1 MWDRLITEPFVNVL
15 LWIYDLLWNNFGLA
29 VILFTII
36 IRMATYPLTVSQQ
49 KGAKAMQELQKSKEY
64 QELQKKYKDNREKL
78 QQEQMKLIQKMGVN
92 PFASCLP
99 TLIQFPIMIGLYQAI
114 VRALSVTPFQLL
126 DLMKHVYPFI
136 DLPNLIPINKIFLWM
151 DLSLPEKNFGISIAG
166 IGIPI
171 IAILV
176 VITTYIQSKL
186 ITPPST
192 TPGDQSAQMTQSM
205 NLMMPLLMGY
215 ISYSYSSGL
224 ALYFLVS
231 NLIGIIQYSIMG
243 KVSWRNLLPKRL
255 VSQGGN
261 SRTKS
266 EL

>member
-1 MWDRLITEPFVNVL
+1 
-15 LWIYDLLWNNFGLA
+15 
-29 VILFTII
+29 
-36 IRMATYPLTVSQQ
+36 
-49 KGAKAMQELQKSKEY
+49 
-64 QELQKKYKDNREKL
+64 
-78 QQEQMKLIQKMGVN
+78 
-92 PFASCLP
+92 
-99 TLIQFPIMIGLYQAI
+99 
-114 VRALSVTPFQLL
+114 
-126 DLMKHVYPFI
+126 
-136 DLPNLIPINKIFLWM
+136 
-151 DLSLPEKNFGISIAG
+151 
-166 IGIPI
+166 
-171 IAILV
+171 V